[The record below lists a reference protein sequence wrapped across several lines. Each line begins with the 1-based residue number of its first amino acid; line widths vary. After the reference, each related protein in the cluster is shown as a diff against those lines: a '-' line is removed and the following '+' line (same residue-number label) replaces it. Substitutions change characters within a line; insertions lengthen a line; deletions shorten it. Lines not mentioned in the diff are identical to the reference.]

1 MKISFVIYSMRSG
14 GAERVVALL
23 ANYFVK
29 KYEVEIITFTKEESF
44 YDLNPKIK
52 HTKLGIDYISRNKL
66 HTIKN
71 FFKRVRVLSDYLRRS
86 NTDVVISFMTIT
98 NFLTIIASKI
108 ANKKVIVSERV
119 AYDFY
124 GWKINL
130 LKKIFYRFCDMLILQ
145 TKSDSK
151 FYSVKKKVIPNPIN
165 IDCSGTFDFKEKMVL
180 GVGRLEEQK
189 NFKLLIKVFSQ
200 IQTDWKLFIAG
211 DGTQKEEL
219 EKMIKK
225 DNIKLIGIRKD
236 IFDFYKKASIFV
248 LSSKKEGFPNAL
260 IEAMA
265 CGCACVAFDCP
276 YGPSEIIENYKN
288 GILVENQNE
297 EKLKEAIELLIKD
310 ENLRKKLAKEAVKVK
325 EKYSIEKI
333 ADEWENAIEEVLK
346 KAKIEQN

>member
-1 MKISFVIYSMRSG
+1 
-14 GAERVVALL
+14 
-23 ANYFVK
+23 
-29 KYEVEIITFTKEESF
+29 
-44 YDLNPKIK
+44 
-52 HTKLGIDYISRNKL
+52 
-66 HTIKN
+66 
-71 FFKRVRVLSDYLRRS
+71 
-86 NTDVVISFMTIT
+86 
-98 NFLTIIASKI
+98 
-108 ANKKVIVSERV
+108 
-119 AYDFY
+119 
-124 GWKINL
+124 
-130 LKKIFYRFCDMLILQ
+130 
-145 TKSDSK
+145 
-151 FYSVKKKVIPNPIN
+151 
-165 IDCSGTFDFKEKMVL
+165 MVL

-333 ADEWENAIEEVLK
+333 ADGWENAIEEVLK
-346 KAKIEQN
+346 KEKIEQN